1 MYCRKCGKEVDVSA
15 VFCPNC
21 GTRLENGGTSQSSKS
36 QVASGLLAIFLGT
49 LGIHNFYLGYT
60 GKGITQLLLTL
71 VGVLLF
77 GLGPL
82 ISGIWAFVEA
92 ILIFMGRIDDASG
105 NPLK

>member
-21 GTRLENGGTSQSSKS
+21 GTRLDNGGTSQSSKS

-60 GKGITQLLLTL
+60 GKGIAQLLLTL

-105 NPLK
+105 NPLR